1 MSNRKK
7 GLATVQELGTS
18 STADL
23 NLDQCAQEPIRIP
36 GAIQPFGALLLLA
49 AHDQCVIS
57 ASVNCAEVTGLSI
70 TQGEPL
76 SHNGDEGWNSA
87 LDAIR
92 EWSEGES
99 QTLSANIRVQD
110 RHLYM
115 SGSRS
120 PQGLLVEFEAVDA
133 HRHTTL
139 DALYPQLRSFLD
151 DLDPSGDPE
160 VILQRASAELRRLT
174 GFDRVLVYRFDADG
188 HGTVVA
194 EDNNG
199 VLPVYMNHRFPA
211 SDIPTQARQL
221 YCLNRVRLIPDSSYV
236 PVPLE
241 PAFIGPQRQP
251 VDLTYA
257 TWRSV
262 SPIHV
267 EYMRNMGTHSS
278 MSVSL
283 VIDGEL
289 WGLLS
294 CHSAAPHHVQ
304 PQVRAASELLG
315 RILAQQLGANER
327 ISEHTHRIELK
338 KVEVELV
345 DLLARSQSLQE
356 GFKERSPA
364 WMSLLQAQGAA
375 LVWQDQIYT
384 VGNTPSESQISQ
396 IVDWLADQG
405 VDQTYSTEHL
415 AQHCPGAEA
424 FADVASG
431 LAAASISQV
440 HQSFLLW
447 FRPQKIRTVSWRGN
461 PHKSLD
467 PVSGRLHPR
476 KSFDIWQEQVS
487 NRALPWRRSE
497 CDALTDFRNVVVNL
511 ILKRAEERAE
521 LTEQLQRSNVELESF
536 SYSVSHDLRAPFRH
550 IAGFAELLKRREGD
564 LDDTSTHYI
573 DNIVRAAVT
582 AGRLVDDL
590 LRFSHLGRAA
600 LAPQTLD
607 MNKMVAEVRQAVELS
622 LPDARPRW
630 NISPLPPGY
639 GDPKYIRQVWYN
651 LMENAVKYS
660 STTESPVIR
669 ITGSDSGSSTI
680 FCIEDNGVG
689 FDMAY
694 VGKLFGVFQRLHHH
708 DDFEGT
714 GIGLALSKRIVEKHG
729 GWIKGEGAV
738 NQGARFSFALPAQ

>member
-1 MSNRKK
+1 MQQ
-7 GLATVQELGTS
+7 TGTS

-49 AHDQCVIS
+49 AQDQCVIS
-57 ASVNCAEVTGLSI
+57 ASVNCADITGLTI
-70 TQGEPL
+70 TPGKPL
-76 SHNGDEGWNSA
+76 ADNGDEGWNLA

-92 EWSEGES
+92 DWAAGDGE
-99 QTLSANIRVQD
+99 TLSLNIRVRD
-110 RHLYM
+110 RHLYL

-120 PQGLLVEFEAVDA
+120 PQGLLVEFEAVDVQ
-133 HRHTTL
+133 RHATL

-151 DLDPSGDPE
+151 DLDPAGDVD
-160 VILQRASAELRRLT
+160 VILQRSAAEMRRLT
-174 GFDRVLVYRFDADG
+174 GFDRVLVYRFDSDG

-211 SDIPTQARQL
+211 SDIPAQARAL
-221 YCLNRVRLIPDSSYV
+221 YCLNRVRLIPDAGYV
-236 PVPLE
+236 PVPIE
-241 PAFIGPQRQP
+241 PAFIGPDRQP
-251 VDLTYA
+251 LDLTYA

-267 EYMRNMGTHSS
+267 EYMRNMGTYAS

-294 CHSAAPHHVQ
+294 CHSARPHYVQ

-315 RILAQQLGANER
+315 RIVAQQLGANER

-345 DLLARSQSLQE
+345 DLLARSENLQD

-375 LVWQDQIYT
+375 LVWQNQIYT
-384 VGNTPSESQISQ
+384 VGNTPSEGQISQ
-396 IVDWLADQG
+396 IVDWLAEHQ
-405 VDQTYSTEHL
+405 VDQTYATEHL
-415 AQHCPGAEA
+415 AGQWPEAEA
-424 FADVASG
+424 FSDVASG
-431 LAAASISQV
+431 LAAASISRV

-447 FRPQKIRTVSWRGN
+447 FRPQVVRTVSWRGN
-461 PHKSLD
+461 PHKSVD

-476 KSFDIWQEQVS
+476 KSFDIWQEQVR
-487 NRALPWRRSE
+487 NRAIAWRRSE
-497 CDALTDFRNVVVNL
+497 VDALTDFRNVVVNL

-600 LAPQTLD
+600 LSPQPLD

-622 LPDARPRW
+622 LPDARPTW
-630 NISPLPPGY
+630 DISPLPPAY
-639 GDPKYIRQVWYN
+639 GDAKYLRQVWYN

-660 STTESPVIR
+660 GTREAPVIR
-669 ITGSDSGSSTI
+669 ITGSNSGPTTV
-680 FCIEDNGVG
+680 FVVEDNGVG

-738 NQGARFSFALPAQ
+738 DQGARFSFALPAQ